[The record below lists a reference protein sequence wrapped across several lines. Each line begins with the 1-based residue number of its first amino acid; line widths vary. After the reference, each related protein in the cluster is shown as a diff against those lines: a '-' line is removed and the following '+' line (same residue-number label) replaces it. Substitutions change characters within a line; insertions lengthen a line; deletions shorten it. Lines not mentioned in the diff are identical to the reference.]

1 MNNIQPKYVWT
12 NPQKLMLASILAT
25 QFAIAYLIGTSG
37 LLTNI
42 GLTMIPPIAIT
53 VLIPVLVFLGFYI
66 ASTRFRDFVLAQDIR
81 LLTALQLW
89 RVVGFAFLAL
99 YAFNILPGL
108 FAWSAGLGD
117 VAIGLSAAFVIT
129 KIDPDPNYV
138 FSKGFTRF
146 QFFGMLDFVGALA
159 TAALTSGAFSQLT
172 PNGLTSAALDVWPLN
187 LFPSF
192 IVPAFII
199 LHLAVIL
206 KVRNMRQQSVPGV
219 TSALAA

>member
-1 MNNIQPKYVWT
+1 MNNILPKYVWT
-12 NPQKLMLASILAT
+12 NPQKFALVGVLAT
-25 QFAIAYLIGTSG
+25 QFSIAYFIGTSG

-42 GLTMIPPIAIT
+42 GLTMVPPIAIT

-99 YAFNILPGL
+99 YAFSILPGL
-108 FAWSAGLGD
+108 FAWPAGLGD

-129 KIDPDPNYV
+129 KIDRDPNYV

-146 QFFGMLDFVGALA
+146 QFLGMLDFVGALA

-206 KVRNMRQQSVPGV
+206 KVRHLRQQSVPRV